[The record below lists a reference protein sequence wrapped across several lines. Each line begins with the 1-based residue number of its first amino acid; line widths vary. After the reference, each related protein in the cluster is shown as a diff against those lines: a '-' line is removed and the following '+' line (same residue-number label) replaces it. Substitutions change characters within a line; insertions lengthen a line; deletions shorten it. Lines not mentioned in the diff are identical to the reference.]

1 MVKNMNFLDAAWR
14 KHETEDSRGELPNM
28 PEKSMDF
35 YFLKRVF
42 CGTGRGKDMTNLF
55 SGEN

>member
-1 MVKNMNFLDAAWR
+1 MVKNMNFLDAAWS

-35 YFLKRVF
+35 YFLIP
-42 CGTGRGKDMTNLF
+42 
-55 SGEN
+55 